1 MAPIVHLVRH
11 AQGYHNLSTE
21 NHSLPDPDLTDLGK
35 QQCADLQ
42 KNFPYHSQVEL
53 VVASPIRRTIYTALL
68 GFEPVFQAHPDTK
81 LICLPEAQEASD
93 APCDTGSDPEVL
105 RKEFEGNKIPVDLS
119 LVQDGWNSK
128 TGKWSPTPRALR
140 KRAREVR
147 RWLRSRPEKEI
158 VLVTHGGILHYIT
171 EDWEDYSA
179 YQGTGWTNA
188 EYRTFKFSDT
198 LHKEDLEGKPLE
210 DSDDATLVETPE
222 SRQRRGQTPEP
233 PSREEMRAL
242 YRKGLEE
249 WTEEEPRDEAKV
261 PEGQEIDGARV

>member
-1 MAPIVHLVRH
+1 M
-11 AQGYHNLSTE
+11 
-21 NHSLPDPDLTDLGK
+21 
-35 QQCADLQ
+35 
-42 KNFPYHSQVEL
+42 
-53 VVASPIRRTIYTALL
+53 
-68 GFEPVFQAHPDTK
+68 
-81 LICLPEAQEASD
+81 
-93 APCDTGSDPEVL
+93 
-105 RKEFEGNKIPVDLS
+105 
-119 LVQDGWNSK
+119 
-128 TGKWSPTPRALR
+128 
-140 KRAREVR
+140 
-147 RWLRSRPEKEI
+147 
-158 VLVTHGGILHYIT
+158 LVTHGGILHYIT

-179 YQGTGWTNA
+179 YQGRLIFFLCGCRGTTLTDDSSGTGWTNA